1 MNGWLTD
8 NLRRL
13 NTYGFQRKSLRLS
26 RSNRLRASPVVEG
39 AVVMDTGV
47 TDGVIA
53 VVVGGVVVVEAVE
66 VEAAAAAAVVLTR
79 EGRSFSRS
87 LKL

>member
-1 MNGWLTD
+1 M
-8 NLRRL
+8 
-13 NTYGFQRKSLRLS
+13 RLS
-26 RSNRLRASPVVEG
+26 RSSRLRASPVVEG

-66 VEAAAAAAVVLTR
+66 VEAAAAAAAVVLTR
-79 EGRSFSRS
+79 EGQSFSRS